1 MPRVPM
7 SGWGHVGSALG
18 FLQGQMAE
26 QGMCV
31 TPTSSFKLVGEKL
44 FLYLEN
50 NSYKFK
56 ITPLLM

>member
-7 SGWGHVGSALG
+7 PGWGHVGSALG

-26 QGMCV
+26 QGMWV
-31 TPTSSFKLVGEKL
+31 TPTSSFRLVEEKL

-50 NSYKFK
+50 NSYELK
-56 ITPLLM
+56 IIPLLM